1 MKNGEILKYLKN
13 VLDNIPKNWLNDT
26 THRLNLYDEK
36 LAKIQFLEHFEALI
50 NDSNYERSALDNLP
64 TAFDYIRLG
73 HPLSC
78 LLEWSIGRRYNLKA
92 ENIISFSSKTIPVMA
107 ILRENLLNNKNTQ
120 INYIGEVPEF
130 LEKGILEK
138 VYDTHLN

>member
-36 LAKIQFLEHFEALI
+36 LAKVQFLEHFEALI

-73 HPLSC
+73 HPLS
-78 LLEWSIGRRYNLKA
+78 R
-92 ENIISFSSKTIPVMA
+92 
-107 ILRENLLNNKNTQ
+107 
-120 INYIGEVPEF
+120 
-130 LEKGILEK
+130 
-138 VYDTHLN
+138 

>member
-1 MKNGEILKYLKN
+1 MKNEEILKCLKN
-13 VLDNIPKNWLNDT
+13 VLDNMPKNWLADT

-36 LAKIQFLEHFEALI
+36 LAKIQFLEHFEDLI
-50 NDSNYERSALDNLP
+50 SDSNYEHSALENLP

-120 INYIGEVPEF
+120 INYRN
-130 LEKGILEK
+130 K
-138 VYDTHLN
+138 